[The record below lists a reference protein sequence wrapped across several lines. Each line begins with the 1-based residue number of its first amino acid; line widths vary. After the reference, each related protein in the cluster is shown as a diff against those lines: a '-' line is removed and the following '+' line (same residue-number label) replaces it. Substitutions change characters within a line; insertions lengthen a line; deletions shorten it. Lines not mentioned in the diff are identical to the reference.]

1 MTKSDTQ
8 SNVPANKQ
16 AKTSDSH
23 VDWFRQSA
31 PYIHAHRD
39 STITILFGG
48 EAVEHP
54 GFAHFI
60 HDIALLG
67 SLGVRVVLVHGAR
80 PQIKKQLAEAN
91 IESAFA
97 DGMRITLHEHMP
109 AVEQAV
115 GQVRTRIEAQL
126 SMGLPNT
133 PMAGASLRVVSG
145 NFITAQPH
153 GIRNGIDYCQTG
165 NVRNVDVDAINQHL
179 DNNNVVLISPV
190 GYSPTGETF
199 NLRAEDVA
207 TETAIA
213 LNADK
218 LIFVMESDDVTDKNG
233 NLLQQLNLPQAE
245 NWLKNHSLE
254 NNKSD
259 NKPENKEIKQHGT
272 QLHLKNAAHACRGG
286 VRRVHLISRQYDG
299 ALLLELYTRDGI
311 GTLVTADNYEGLR
324 TANIEDIGGIM
335 ELISPLEEEG
345 VLVKRSREQLEL
357 DVNNFTVIE
366 RDGMIIACAAIFT
379 FDKEQTAELACL
391 AVHKDYQIHGRG
403 DDLMQ
408 HLEWQARK
416 KHIKKLFTLTT
427 QTMHWFIERG
437 FVECNLDELPV
448 EKKSLYNFQRNSKVL
463 CKLLGANESKSTKPK
478 STQPGPTK

>member
-1 MTKSDTQ
+1 MVDKNITQSDTQ
-8 SNVPANKQ
+8 SNDKS
-16 AKTSDSH
+16 KTNDNHNDNH
-23 VDWFRQSA
+23 VNWFRQSA

-39 STITILFGG
+39 STIVILFGG
-48 EAVEHP
+48 EAVEH
-54 GFAHFI
+54 GSFAHFI

-67 SLGVRVVLVHGAR
+67 SLRVRIVLVHGAR
-80 PQIKKQLAEAN
+80 PQIKQQLAEAN
-91 IESAFA
+91 IESEFS

-133 PMAGASLRVVSG
+133 PMAGASVRVVSG
-145 NFITAQPH
+145 NFIIAQPH
-153 GIRNGIDYCQTG
+153 GIRHGVDYCQTG
-165 NVRNVDVDAINQHL
+165 NVRSVDADAIDQHL
-179 DNNNVVLISPV
+179 SHNNMVLLSPV

-199 NLRAEDVA
+199 NLRAEDIA

-233 NLLQQLNLPQAE
+233 NLLAQLNLPQAE
-245 NWLKNHSLE
+245 NWLKNH
-254 NNKSD
+254 
-259 NKPENKEIKQHGT
+259 KPNTDGSKQHGT

-335 ELISPLEEEG
+335 ALISPLEEKG

-357 DVNNFTVIE
+357 DINNFTVIE

-379 FDKEQTAELACL
+379 FNEKQAAELACL
-391 AVHKDYQIHGRG
+391 AVHKNYQIHGRG

-416 KHIKKLFTLTT
+416 KHIKKIFTLTT
-427 QTMHWFIERG
+427 QTMHWFLERG
-437 FVECNLDELPV
+437 FVECSLDDLPI

-463 CKLLGANESKSTKPK
+463 CKSLGQNGSGKT
-478 STQPGPTK
+478 G